1 MRYASRVSFR
11 PQTKCAMEGLVSARR
26 GFCRAV
32 RASHACP
39 TFPQGREKGADTERS
54 CGGALGAASG
64 QHDRISST
72 DEMCDSTDRVE
83 AGRAGTAVC
92 VLCATLGAQATNQ
105 FATLLRLEL
114 LSSFVRLPATPSVG
128 SVSTVGVACVGV
140 LV

>member
-54 CGGALGAASG
+54 CGGALGAASVHVG
-64 QHDRISST
+64 PSQDGDLHLL
-72 DEMCDSTDRVE
+72 
-83 AGRAGTAVC
+83 GRRPPLVSHLLL
-92 VLCATLGAQATNQ
+92 VLG
-105 FATLLRLEL
+105 
-114 LSSFVRLPATPSVG
+114 
-128 SVSTVGVACVGV
+128 
-140 LV
+140 